1 MGRIDGRDALPAQSF
16 SYPGTLSP
24 GDRPIA
30 RTLGHSFSNAF
41 ARINRPILFAYE
53 PVLQP
58 NADFLKAKLGD
69 KVRLERFDEDG
80 HALFV
85 DDPVRFNRLVEQFV
99 QSWPKQ

>member
-1 MGRIDGRDALPAQSF
+1 MGTGQLLAVPRLSLCRGTTIDLSLLSF
-16 SYPGTLSP
+16 LSVT
-24 GDRPIA
+24 D
-30 RTLGHSFSNAF
+30 FSNAF

-53 PVLQP
+53 PALQP

-99 QSWPKQ
+99 QSLPKQ

>member
-1 MGRIDGRDALPAQSF
+1 
-16 SYPGTLSP
+16 
-24 GDRPIA
+24 
-30 RTLGHSFSNAF
+30 
-41 ARINRPILFAYE
+41 
-53 PVLQP
+53 LQP

-99 QSWPKQ
+99 QSLPKQ